1 MTRPIV
7 QQAPPALRPAGP
19 PGAPPAVGG
28 APRRPR
34 RRLPFS
40 PWHLVLA
47 PTAAVMLLPL
57 VWVVITSIQRPSDAI
72 QFPPVLL
79 PRGLHWENYPAAW
92 RAAPFGHWFVN
103 STVVATAAVLGNL
116 TVGALAGYAFARI
129 RFLGRGVLFIVLLA
143 TLMVPLQLLIIP
155 TFIIVRL
162 LGLVDT
168 LPALI
173 LPNLVTPFSIFL
185 FRQFFRTLPLDLED
199 AARIDGASRLTVLT
213 RIVAPLS
220 TPVLATVA
228 VITFLWTWNDFLW
241 PLIVIST
248 DSHMTLQ
255 LGLSS
260 FQGAHSTQWALLMAG
275 TVMTQVPVLVLFF
288 LCQRWFVQ
296 SVVLSGL
303 K

>member
-1 MTRPIV
+1 M
-7 QQAPPALRPAGP
+7 
-19 PGAPPAVGG
+19 
-28 APRRPR
+28 
-34 RRLPFS
+34 
-40 PWHLVLA
+40 
-47 PTAAVMLLPL
+47 
-57 VWVVITSIQRPSDAI
+57 
-72 QFPPVLL
+72 
-79 PRGLHWENYPAAW
+79 
-92 RAAPFGHWFVN
+92 
-103 STVVATAAVLGNL
+103 VASAAVLGNL

-155 TFIIVRL
+155 TFIVVRL

-185 FRQFFRTLPLDLED
+185 FRQFFRTLPSELED

-213 RIVAPLS
+213 RVVAPLS

-241 PLIVIST
+241 PLVVIRS

-260 FQGAHSTQWALLMAG
+260 FQGAHSTHWALLMAG
-275 TVMTQVPVLVLFF
+275 TVMTQVPILALFF
-288 LCQRWFVQ
+288 FCQRWFVQ
-296 SVVLSGL
+296 SVALSGL

>member
-1 MTRPIV
+1 MTRPV
-7 QQAPPALRPAGP
+7 VRPASASRQAASR
-19 PGAPPAVGG
+19 GARAAEP
-28 APRRPR
+28 APRRR
-34 RRLPFS
+34 RWHPPLS
-40 PWHLVLA
+40 LWHLVLA

-57 VWVVITSIQRPSDAI
+57 AWVVITSIQRPSDAL

-79 PRGLHWENYPAAW
+79 PRALHWQNYPDAW
-92 RAAPFGHWFVN
+92 RAAPFGHWFLN
-103 STVVATAAVLGNL
+103 STVVASAAVLGNL

-129 RFLGRGVLFIVLLA
+129 RFLGRGVLFVVLLA
-143 TLMVPLQLLIIP
+143 TLMVPLQVLIIP

-185 FRQFFRTLPLDLED
+185 FRQFFRTLPLELED

-213 RIVAPLS
+213 RVVMPLS

-241 PLIVIST
+241 PLVVVSS

-255 LGLSS
+255 LGLAS

-275 TVMTQVPVLVLFF
+275 TVMSQVPILALFF
-288 LCQRWFVQ
+288 VCQRWFVQ
-296 SVVLSGL
+296 SVALSGL

>member
-1 MTRPIV
+1 MSGPIV
-7 QQAPPALRPAGP
+7 EQAPPARRPAGP
-19 PGAPPAVGG
+19 PSVRPATAR
-28 APRRPR
+28 APRRRR

-40 PWHLVLA
+40 AWHLVLA
-47 PTAAVMLLPL
+47 PTALVMLLPL
-57 VWVVITSIQRPSDAI
+57 VWVVITSIERPSDAV
-72 QFPPVLL
+72 QFPPVLV
-79 PRGLHWENYPAAW
+79 PHGVHWQNYPDAW

-116 TVGALAGYAFARI
+116 TVGALAGYAFARL
-129 RFLGRGVLFIVLLA
+129 RFLGRGALFIVLLA

-155 TFIIVRL
+155 TFIIVRM

-168 LPALI
+168 LPALV

-185 FRQFFRTLPLDLED
+185 FRQFFRTLPVDLED
-199 AARIDGASRLTVLT
+199 AARIDGASRLRVLT

-220 TPVLATVA
+220 TPVFATVT

-260 FQGAHSTQWALLMAG
+260 FVGAHSTQWTLLMAG
-275 TVMTQVPVLVLFF
+275 TVMTQVPVLALFF

>member
-1 MTRPIV
+1 MSGPLV
-7 QQAPPALRPAGP
+7 QQAPAGRRPPDPAG
-19 PGAPPAVGG
+19 A
-28 APRRPR
+28 RRPTDLGTRRR

-57 VWVVITSIQRPSDAI
+57 VWVVITSIQRPTDAL
-72 QFPPVLL
+72 QFPPVLV
-79 PRGLHWENYPAAW
+79 PHTFHWQNYPDAW
-92 RAAPFGHWFVN
+92 RAAPFGDWFVN
-103 STVVATAAVLGNL
+103 SAVVASAAVLGNL

-129 RFLGRGVLFIVLLA
+129 RFLGRGALFIVLLA
-143 TLMVPLQLLIIP
+143 TLMVPQQLLIIP

-168 LPALI
+168 LPALA

-185 FRQFFRTLPLDLED
+185 FRQFFRTLPVDLED
-199 AARIDGASRLTVLT
+199 AARIDGASRLKVLT

-228 VITFLWTWNDFLW
+228 VITFLWSWNDFLW

-260 FQGAHSTQWALLMAG
+260 FQGAHSTQWTLLMAG
-275 TVMTQVPVLVLFF
+275 TVMTQVPVLALFF

>member
-1 MTRPIV
+1 MTRRIV
-7 QQAPPALRPAGP
+7 QQAPPASRPAALP
-19 PGAPPAVGG
+19 SARPAVAGP
-28 APRRPR
+28 ARRR
-34 RRLPFS
+34 WRRLPFS

-57 VWVVITSIQRPSDAI
+57 IWVIITSIQRPSDAL
-72 QFPPVLL
+72 QFPPVLV
-79 PRGLHWENYPAAW
+79 PRGLHWQNYPDAW
-92 RAAPFGHWFVN
+92 RSAPFGHWFVN
-103 STVVATAAVLGNL
+103 STVVASAAVLGNL

-155 TFIIVRL
+155 TFVIVRL

-185 FRQFFRTLPLDLED
+185 FRQFFRTLPLELED

-213 RIVAPLS
+213 RVVAPLS

-241 PLIVIST
+241 PLVVISS
-248 DSHMTLQ
+248 DSQMTLQ

-275 TVMTQVPVLVLFF
+275 TAMSQVPILALFF
-288 LCQRWFVQ
+288 ICQRWFVQ
-296 SVVLSGL
+296 SVALSGL

>member
-1 MTRPIV
+1 
-7 QQAPPALRPAGP
+7 
-19 PGAPPAVGG
+19 
-28 APRRPR
+28 
-34 RRLPFS
+34 
-40 PWHLVLA
+40 
-47 PTAAVMLLPL
+47 MLLPL
-57 VWVVITSIQRPSDAI
+57 VWVVITSLQRPNDAL
-72 QFPPVLL
+72 QFPPVLV
-79 PRGLHWENYPAAW
+79 PRGLHWQNYLTAW
-92 RAAPFGHWFVN
+92 RLAPFGRWFVN
-103 STVVATAAVLGNL
+103 STVVASAAVLGNL

-155 TFIIVRL
+155 TFIVVRL

-185 FRQFFRTLPLDLED
+185 FRQFFRTLPSELED

-213 RIVAPLS
+213 RVVAPLS

-241 PLIVIST
+241 PLVVIRS

-260 FQGAHSTQWALLMAG
+260 FQGAHSTHWALLMAG
-275 TVMTQVPVLVLFF
+275 TVMTQVPILALFF
-288 LCQRWFVQ
+288 FCQRWFVQ
-296 SVVLSGL
+296 SVALSGL

>member
-1 MTRPIV
+1 MSGPLV
-7 QQAPPALRPAGP
+7 QQAPAAPRLSDPAG
-19 PGAPPAVGG
+19 A
-28 APRRPR
+28 RRPTDLGTRHR

-57 VWVVITSIQRPSDAI
+57 VWVVITSIQRPGDAL
-72 QFPPVLL
+72 QFPPVLV
-79 PRGLHWENYPAAW
+79 PHTFHWQNYSDAW
-92 RAAPFGHWFVN
+92 RAAPFGDWFVN
-103 STVVATAAVLGNL
+103 SAVVAGAAVLGNL

-129 RFLGRGVLFIVLLA
+129 RFLGRGALFIVLLA
-143 TLMVPLQLLIIP
+143 TLMVPQQLLIIP

-168 LPALI
+168 LPALA

-185 FRQFFRTLPLDLED
+185 FRQFFRTLPVDLED
-199 AARIDGASRLTVLT
+199 AARIDGASRLKVLT

-228 VITFLWTWNDFLW
+228 VITFLWSWNDFLW

-255 LGLSS
+255 LGLST
-260 FQGAHSTQWALLMAG
+260 FQGAHSTQWAMLMAG
-275 TVMTQVPVLVLFF
+275 TVMTQVPVLALFF